1 MTSPRRAARRARVD
15 LVLPRPGSDG
25 ADQPSADGAR
35 AVASD
40 VEQTDVEQTDVA
52 GAGPTDVA
60 GAGPTAAPDIDPTDI
75 PDVIPT
81 ADAPNVGPTAVAGFV
96 PTDTPGVEPTDAAD
110 AIPIDVAQLIA
121 AHVQD
126 GSARGIAAAISRLAS
141 SGELADGTR
150 LPTVRGLA
158 DRLGTSPTTVGDAWQ
173 QLRRLGVIE
182 GRGRAGTFVTGLVR
196 RPGPRRYRRLGA
208 AAGSFRLDLST
219 GTPDVAL
226 LPDLRDALARLDR
239 TSLTSSYLD
248 QPVLP
253 DLEAAVRARLPFDA
267 EAVTVVDGALDAI
280 DRLATARVR
289 LGDRVLVE
297 NPAFP
302 PLLDLLDLLGAEIV
316 ALRLDDEGIVPA
328 SLADGLAV
336 GPTALFLQP
345 RAHNPTG
352 ISMSTTRAGALA
364 ELVGDTDALVI
375 EDDHSGDICTA
386 PDVSLGSF
394 IPDQTVHITSF
405 SKSYGPD
412 LRLAS
417 VAGPSSIIRPL
428 VDRRLLGPG
437 WSSRLLQAV
446 LVQLLADPE
455 TARVID
461 HARATYAERR
471 DAMCV
476 ALRARG
482 VHVSGDDGLN
492 LWIETADEQ
501 ATLVALASHGI
512 AAAPGTPFM
521 WAPEP
526 LEHIR
531 ITVGLVTDRHDEL
544 AATIALA
551 VGPDAPRHGTR
562 R

>member
-1 MTSPRRAARRARVD
+1 MTSPRPADRRAKVD
-15 LVLPRPGSDG
+15 LVLPSPGSDG
-25 ADQPSADGAR
+25 ADPPSTPGEA
-35 AVASD
+35 
-40 VEQTDVEQTDVA
+40 TDVA
-52 GAGPTDVA
+52 GV
-60 GAGPTAAPDIDPTDI
+60 
-75 PDVIPT
+75 
-81 ADAPNVGPTAVAGFV
+81 
-96 PTDTPGVEPTDAAD
+96 
-110 AIPIDVAQLIA
+110 IA
-121 AHVQD
+121 AHVPD

-141 SGELADGTR
+141 SGELAEGTR

-253 DLEAAVRARLPFDA
+253 ELEEAVRARLPFEA

-280 DRLATARVR
+280 DRLATARIR

-302 PLLDLLDLLGAEIV
+302 PLLDLLDLLGADIV
-316 ALRLDDEGIVPA
+316 ALDLDAEGIVPG

-352 ISMSTTRAGALA
+352 ISMSPARARALA
-364 ELVGDTDALVI
+364 ELIEGTDVLVI

-386 PDVSLGSF
+386 PDVSLGSWL
-394 IPDQTVHITSF
+394 PDRTAHVTSF

-417 VAGPSSIIRPL
+417 VAGPSTVIQPL
-428 VDRRLLGPG
+428 VDRRMLGPG

-446 LVQLLADPE
+446 LVRLLTDPG

-461 HARATYAERR
+461 VARATYAERR
-471 DAMCV
+471 EAVCA
-476 ALRARG
+476 ALRAHG
-482 VHVSGDDGLN
+482 VRVSGDDGLN
-492 LWIETADEQ
+492 VWIETPDEQ
-501 ATLVALASHGI
+501 ATLIALASHGI
-512 AAAPGTPFM
+512 AVAPGTPFM

-526 LEHIR
+526 RDHIR
-531 ITVGLVTDRHDEL
+531 VTVGLVADDHTGL
-544 AATIALA
+544 AATIARA
-551 VGPDAPRHGTR
+551 VGTETPRHGTR